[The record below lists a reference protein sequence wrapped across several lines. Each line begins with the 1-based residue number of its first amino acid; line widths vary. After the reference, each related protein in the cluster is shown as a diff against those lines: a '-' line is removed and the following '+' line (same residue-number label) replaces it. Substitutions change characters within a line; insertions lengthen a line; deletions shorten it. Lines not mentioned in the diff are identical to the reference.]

1 MNHFKKH
8 KFKYFSLVLLF
19 GYLILCPSCITMR
32 TKPGKVANYF
42 EKEKVSFLDT
52 TVVFGGDMLHYIQT
66 GKKGNPILLFVHGSP
81 GSWNNFEKY
90 LSDSLLLKKFCMIAI
105 DRPGFGYSDFRK
117 SKNLF
122 EQTAILKQFVNSL
135 PKNVSIFS
143 VGHSY
148 GGPLI
153 TNLAIELPSRF
164 SSIVLLAG
172 AVDPKAETPEKW
184 RKIFKAK
191 PLRYIIPGALQPAND
206 ELWWLK
212 KDLYVMQE
220 NLKKITTNVIVIH
233 GTDDDLVP
241 YSNVA
246 FVEREFV
253 NAKLIEVITIKN
265 ANHFIPWEHFETI
278 RKKLLELK

>member
-1 MNHFKKH
+1 MKH
-8 KFKYFSLVLLF
+8 LRRHKLKYLSLLLLLSYVL
-19 GYLILCPSCITMR
+19 LCPSCITMR
-32 TKPGKVANYF
+32 NKPSETAYYF
-42 EKEKVSFLDT
+42 KTEKVSFLDT
-52 TVVFGGDMLHYIQT
+52 TVVFGKNKLHYIQT
-66 GKKGNPILLFVHGSP
+66 GKEGNPILLFVHGSP

-90 LSDSLLLKKFCMIAI
+90 LSDSLLLKKYCMIAV

-122 EQTAILKQFVNSL
+122 EQTAILKQFVESL
-135 PKNVSIFS
+135 PKNISIFS

-148 GGPLI
+148 GGPII
-153 TNLAIELPSRF
+153 TNLAIELPKRF

-184 RKIFKAK
+184 RKIFIAK
-191 PLRYIIPGALQPAND
+191 PFRYIVPGALQPAND

-212 KDLYVMQE
+212 KDLYVMQK
-220 NLKKITTNVIVIH
+220 NLTKITTNVVVIH
-233 GTDDDLVP
+233 GTEDELVP

-253 NAKLIEVITIKN
+253 NAKSIEVLTIKN
-265 ANHFIPWEHFETI
+265 ANHFIPWEYFETI
-278 RKKLLELK
+278 RTKLLELK